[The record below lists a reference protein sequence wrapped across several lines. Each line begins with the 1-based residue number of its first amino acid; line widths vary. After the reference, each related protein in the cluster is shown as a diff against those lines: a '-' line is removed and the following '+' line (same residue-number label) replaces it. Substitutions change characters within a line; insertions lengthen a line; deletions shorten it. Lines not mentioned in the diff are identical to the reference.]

1 MLCMTGEFSSQSDVR
16 LHTNG
21 NAERATSAPLTL
33 ESHGALQCST
43 WRCGTDGTLRKRDI
57 VCCAFR
63 QRGAECYILLRS
75 HGAAESTVAYLR
87 FMRYACSS
95 CAFLSIQ
102 CCLSHGLMLSR
113 MHVRRLMWRDWRI
126 TWVSSWLMEST
137 WCVLQATRRCHLESS
152 IICQLH
158 DCACGPQTSSRG
170 LTAGLFWMLTAR
182 CRTIPLHRTA

>member
-1 MLCMTGEFSSQSDVR
+1 MLYTTGEFPLQNDVR

-21 NAERATSAPLTL
+21 NAERAASSPLTL

-43 WRCGTDGTLRKRDI
+43 WRCGTDRTLRKCDI
-57 VCCAFR
+57 VRCAFR
-63 QRGAECYILLRS
+63 QRGAECYSLLRS
-75 HGAAESTVAYLR
+75 HGAAEFTVAYLR

-95 CAFLSIQ
+95 CAFLSVQ
-102 CCLSHGLMLSR
+102 CCVSHGLMLSR

-137 WCVLQATRRCHLESS
+137 WCVLQAIRCCQLESN

-158 DCACGPQTSSRG
+158 DCACGLQNSSSG
-170 LTAGLFWMLTAR
+170 HTAGLFWMLAAR
-182 CRTIPLHRTA
+182 CRTIPLHGTA